1 MRSFWKVE
9 FHRLITNK
17 AFWGMLLCGLII
29 SICQFVDVTISS
41 VKYLDVIINKL
52 SFMNMGTLYPHSVY
66 NHWIGGELE
75 SYWHFIYFL
84 LIPVMAVVPY
94 SYTYNSDRQ
103 TKLTVNYYTR
113 GLRRDYTSVKYIIT
127 FLTGGFT
134 VMFPLVVN
142 LLLTMMKLPLLTPQ
156 AASGMYPINGSA
168 MFADMYYTSPGIY
181 TVLFLVIIFIYAGL
195 MAITPLSLSL
205 FTDNGFVQMAMPF
218 VGNIFIYCV
227 CNITSL
233 YRYVPLRF
241 TDPAQNGG
249 FTHAP
254 TAFIELGIIFVL
266 NVCAMYR
273 GMKDETL

>member
-1 MRSFWKVE
+1 
-9 FHRLITNK
+9 
-17 AFWGMLLCGLII
+17 ML
-29 SICQFVDVTISS
+29 V
-41 VKYLDVIINKL
+41 
-52 SFMNMGTLYPHSVY
+52 
-66 NHWIGGELE
+66 
-75 SYWHFIYFL
+75 
-84 LIPVMAVVPY
+84 
-94 SYTYNSDRQ
+94 
-103 TKLTVNYYTR
+103 
-113 GLRRDYTSVKYIIT
+113 
-127 FLTGGFT
+127 
-134 VMFPLVVN
+134 
-142 LLLTMMKLPLLTPQ
+142 
-156 AASGMYPINGSA
+156 
-168 MFADMYYTSPGIY
+168 
-181 TVLFLVIIFIYAGL
+181 LVIIFIYAGL